1 MLVRQKRAITA
12 FFGGMMVLLGIMSL
26 KGAIEMKI
34 ISLVSAP
41 VFIIIGAILFWY
53 AYSQM

>member
-1 MLVRQKRAITA
+1 MLKKEKRTIMA

-41 VFIIIGAILFWY
+41 VFIIIGALLFWY
-53 AYSQM
+53 AYAKM